1 MQDGRVEGLSA
12 RRALCRPDE
21 IPEGGAR
28 GFPAAPGGFMGL
40 FAVKR
45 GGVVRVYVNSCPHLG
60 LPLEMT
66 PDRFLDAKGER
77 IVCTAHGARFR
88 IEDGFCVSGP
98 CYGESL
104 EPVPHILDEEGRI
117 SVAAEAGL

>member
-1 MQDGRVEGLSA
+1 VAGLSA

-28 GFPAAPGGFMGL
+28 GFAAAPGGFMGL

-45 GGVVRVYVNSCPHLG
+45 GGIVRVYVNSCPHLG
-60 LPLEMT
+60 LPLEMI
-66 PDRFLDAKGER
+66 PNRFLDAKAER

-98 CYGESL
+98 CYGEHL
-104 EPVPHILDEEGRI
+104 EAVPHTLDAEGLI

>member
-1 MQDGRVEGLSA
+1 VERLSA

-21 IPEGGAR
+21 IRDGGAR
-28 GFPAAPGGFMGL
+28 GFAAAPGGFMGL
-40 FAVKR
+40 FAVRR

-88 IEDGFCVSGP
+88 IEDGFCISGP
-98 CYGESL
+98 CYGEHL
-104 EPVPHILDEEGRI
+104 ELVPFELDADGRI
-117 SVAAEAGL
+117 CVAATAGM